1 MIVYNSHL
9 QLSDNFQRCKILF
22 QTSHF
27 RRQRFGQ
34 KFGINLFGDI
44 RASMTEQTTD
54 NRHDFVALLRDLY
67 RASASSRSRSSFTK
81 LNTYRHPARF
91 SCHRCSIC
99 KAGSV
104 RGITWRL
111 FVLIMIFL
119 SSFFSKLTWP
129 HCNVITSTTRSP
141 QAWKAK
147 KNISKNSLRRGS
159 VQFF

>member
-54 NRHDFVALLRDLY
+54 NRHGKSLVQCKDRK
-67 RASASSRSRSSFTK
+67 RMPGNMEQNPQSSRRQ
-81 LNTYRHPARF
+81 
-91 SCHRCSIC
+91 
-99 KAGSV
+99 
-104 RGITWRL
+104 
-111 FVLIMIFL
+111 
-119 SSFFSKLTWP
+119 
-129 HCNVITSTTRSP
+129 TSDDKT
-141 QAWKAK
+141 
-147 KNISKNSLRRGS
+147 
-159 VQFF
+159 